1 MEIDKKLIRNA
12 QQDTNSKAWDTLCR
26 YVDQVADS
34 GATEFAPLEALGA
47 DLFSQI
53 RTLPAS
59 ISRLKQV
66 KYVWL
71 YGSAIR
77 VIPPEIGQMESLV
90 NLDPY
95 TSYKLHWFP
104 YEITRCTN
112 LKDSRVSTRALYGNR
127 TNGMRFPDLNKV
139 FIEYNNDG
147 VNCSICRKVIIYADT
162 DQYWITLRV
171 GTDNLPLL
179 VNLCSETCKNQ
190 LPTPEK
196 GVFPYPHKGGKLIP
210 PNEEFVK
217 TRKSNNM
224 EEFMKAGNTDH
235 SQDKF
240 SLKKLFSVIRKNW
253 QR

>member
-1 MEIDKKLIRNA
+1 MKLIRNA
-12 QQDTNSKAWDTLCR
+12 QQDTNSKAWDALCR
-26 YVDQVADS
+26 YVDQVADN
-34 GATEFAPLEALGA
+34 GAAEFAPLESLGA

-95 TSYKLHWFP
+95 TSYRLHWFP

-127 TNGMRFPDLNKV
+127 TNGMLFPDLNKV
-139 FIEYNNDG
+139 RIEYNSDG
-147 VNCSICRKVIIYADT
+147 VHCSICRKTMAYAET

-179 VNLCSETCKNQ
+179 VNLCSDACKQ
-190 LPTPEK
+190 FLPAPEE
-196 GVFPYPHKGGKLIP
+196 GFYPNLHKGGKLVFP
-210 PNEEFVK
+210 KSELANS
-217 TRKSNNM
+217 RKNSSNGDSG
-224 EEFMKAGNTDH
+224 KRATIAH
-235 SQDKF
+235 SQIK
-240 SLKKLFSVIRKNW
+240 SSWGKLLGVIRKNW